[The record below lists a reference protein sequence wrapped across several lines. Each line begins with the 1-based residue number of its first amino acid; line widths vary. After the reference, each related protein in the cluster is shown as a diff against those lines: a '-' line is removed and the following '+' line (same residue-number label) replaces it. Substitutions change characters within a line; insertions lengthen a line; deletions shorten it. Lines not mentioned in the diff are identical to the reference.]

1 MPPTSPPALE
11 TAPALTLVWRD
22 LAPRL
27 MELCRVEPR
36 LLDRVTRA
44 PRPAFHAYCAYF
56 AANAATAC
64 DALARRAYEGE
75 PKHLL
80 ADALGDGLAGAGALG
95 GAAAIAPVWRV
106 LKNLEADHALPLAS
120 YRRLATLAANP
131 RIAPLMRAQPLG
143 ASTLDALE
151 TLSRDIAQDDLLAAA
166 AAGIVPTTPRSV
178 SRARKALILLRAFG
192 VVDDGMRA
200 RLARCRSMSQL
211 QRLFSTTFQNAPLP
225 DLGIDFGR
233 HLRRLRTVAE
243 LRRAGHRYSNC
254 LAGLTPHV
262 VDDYLAGKSCLLEF
276 TRDGEPCALV
286 TLGIVTP
293 FLRPI
298 LVKIDTILGPKNTR
312 PDPAIARE
320 VTGLLE
326 ATPGLLLMD
335 SNLAYSLMP
344 ILETQTCDADIADED
359 FDEMFLEQDDADLI
373 PL

>member
-1 MPPTSPPALE
+1 
-11 TAPALTLVWRD
+11 
-22 LAPRL
+22 

-178 SRARKALILLRAFG
+178 SRAR
-192 VVDDGMRA
+192 A
-200 RLARCRSMSQL
+200 RR
-211 QRLFSTTFQNAPLP
+211 
-225 DLGIDFGR
+225 
-233 HLRRLRTVAE
+233 
-243 LRRAGHRYSNC
+243 
-254 LAGLTPHV
+254 
-262 VDDYLAGKSCLLEF
+262 
-276 TRDGEPCALV
+276 
-286 TLGIVTP
+286 
-293 FLRPI
+293 
-298 LVKIDTILGPKNTR
+298 
-312 PDPAIARE
+312 
-320 VTGLLE
+320 
-326 ATPGLLLMD
+326 
-335 SNLAYSLMP
+335 
-344 ILETQTCDADIADED
+344 
-359 FDEMFLEQDDADLI
+359 
-373 PL
+373 